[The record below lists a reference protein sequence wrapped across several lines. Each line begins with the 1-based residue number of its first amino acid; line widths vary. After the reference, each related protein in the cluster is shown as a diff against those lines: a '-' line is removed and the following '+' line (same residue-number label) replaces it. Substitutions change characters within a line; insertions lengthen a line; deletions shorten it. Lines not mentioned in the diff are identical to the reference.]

1 METPLHIKFG
11 QEFIYIEGIYKNVAD
26 TMSYLDQVPPELV
39 KEFTNVMYSDLRQ
52 KNKHLVNILI
62 EYLVSTNAVTFQW
75 RIYFCMNDVLP
86 KDTQIVKE
94 QQLDPVFKE
103 FSKSYI
109 KLFDSISGLGRIR
122 YEI

>member
-11 QEFIYIEGIYKNVAD
+11 QEFIYIEGIYNDVAD

-62 EYLVSTNAVTFQW
+62 EYLVSTNAVTFWW